1 MTELRKR
8 KSKKKWRFWKKIG
21 SKTRN
26 LCEVGLHFQPKFFC
40 YYRKQLN
47 HSRIIW
53 IITSGVKCSFSFFR
67 FRYLISIHF
76 NLFIRTPK
84 ELAVLRCFRKR
95 CSWKLCKIDSKI
107 LTMEFFLMHFA
118 RCLKNT
124 LFVET
129 PRNGYPWQEAVVR
142 TCSLKKVFSKISQNS
157 QENTCAR
164 VSFSTKLQAS
174 GQQLYSKID
183 YGTGVFLWILEN
195 F

>member
-1 MTELRKR
+1 MNFVKKVKCVLHTTLSNCHKLEEWMTFYFFGIINIYIFYQCVWWKMTELRKR

-67 FRYLISIHF
+67 FRYLIFRHF

-95 CSWKLCKIDSKI
+95 CS
-107 LTMEFFLMHFA
+107 
-118 RCLKNT
+118 
-124 LFVET
+124 
-129 PRNGYPWQEAVVR
+129 
-142 TCSLKKVFSKISQNS
+142 
-157 QENTCAR
+157 
-164 VSFSTKLQAS
+164 
-174 GQQLYSKID
+174 
-183 YGTGVFLWILEN
+183 
-195 F
+195 

>member
-1 MTELRKR
+1 MCSSYNVIKLSQTGRVNDFLLFRHNKYLHFYQCVWWKMTELRKR

-67 FRYLISIHF
+67 FIYLISRHF

-95 CSWKLCKIDSKI
+95 CS
-107 LTMEFFLMHFA
+107 
-118 RCLKNT
+118 
-124 LFVET
+124 
-129 PRNGYPWQEAVVR
+129 
-142 TCSLKKVFSKISQNS
+142 
-157 QENTCAR
+157 
-164 VSFSTKLQAS
+164 
-174 GQQLYSKID
+174 
-183 YGTGVFLWILEN
+183 
-195 F
+195 